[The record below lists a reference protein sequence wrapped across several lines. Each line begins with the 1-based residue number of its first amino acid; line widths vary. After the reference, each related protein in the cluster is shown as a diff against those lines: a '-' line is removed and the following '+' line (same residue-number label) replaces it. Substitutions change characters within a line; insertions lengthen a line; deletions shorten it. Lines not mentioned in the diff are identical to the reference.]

1 MMRQETATAP
11 ATVPLLERALSAR
24 VTVTPELLAWLA
36 VLAAGAGLRFWDLG
50 SRALHHDETLHA
62 FFSYLLYHDG
72 TYEHLPM
79 MHGPLKFFL
88 TALTYLLL
96 GASDFTARVPTAV
109 AGSLLVLL
117 PYALRGRL
125 GSTGALAA
133 GALIALSPVLVYF
146 SRFNRDDMLIAF
158 LTLAL
163 VVCMWR
169 YVDGGSAIYLTL
181 AALALGLG
189 FATMETTYIHL
200 AIFLLF
206 LELWLA
212 QHFWDQVVER
222 RQLNGLGSAVVLA
235 FFVAFAWAVA
245 ALWPFTR
252 RLRERWGLA
261 SWHRAADLMVVLGTL
276 SAPQFAPAVQM
287 PLSALGLDDARLSQ
301 VVWERFLWFRGV
313 ALEYVIATVTVAALL
328 VATVAVGLAW
338 DRRRWLLAAAA
349 FYLPYVLLYTTFFTN
364 SDGFGSGIWGS
375 LDYWIAQHSF
385 RRGNQPDYYYLVV
398 LPAYEYLPLLVGGLA
413 LLYYCLRGGAT
424 SWLLTAIAA
433 FSLLAFFGAKGY
445 DPSLG
450 HDRLAFLVP
459 IAGLAL
465 YTTVQGD
472 QFERFLCFWLGGALF
487 AYSLMGEKMPWLTTH
502 LALPLC
508 LLAGYALGRLLPRAW
523 RDGARGRLLWGAGT
537 MALGAGLAVY
547 APWGLEAKGILMAA
561 TAAVALLPLFASR
574 AYAAAALATVAPLV
588 LFGIKTGVTASFQ
601 YGDVPREML
610 VYTQTSPAVPDV
622 AARIAQL
629 AEQSGQG
636 RDLPLVVDTAYAWP
650 WQWYLREYRNLR
662 YVTPGQGFQAPP
674 QGAVVILAYESASAM
689 QAYQDSYQ
697 PPYHYPLRW
706 WFPEVYRD
714 IARPKLGDA
723 IADFLRSLGRPQT
736 WENWGRYLR
745 DRVPPAPVNRQ
756 EDVWAR
762 CPWCGSVDEVV
773 FFPRTVPP
781 PGPR

>member
-1 MMRQETATAP
+1 MRQEAALAPPAP
-11 ATVPLLERALSAR
+11 ALERALAVRVRVSA
-24 VTVTPELLAWLA
+24 EALAWTA
-36 VLAAGAGLRFWDLG
+36 TLAAAMGLRLWDLG

-62 FFSYLLYHDG
+62 FFSYLLYRDG
-72 TYEHLPM
+72 SYEHLPM

-88 TALTYLLL
+88 TALSYLLF
-96 GASDFTARVPTAV
+96 GASDYTARIPTALV
-109 AGSLLVLL
+109 GSALVLL
-117 PYALRGRL
+117 PLALRQRL
-125 GSTGALAA
+125 GRTGALAT
-133 GALIALSPVLVYF
+133 GVLIALSPVLVYF

-163 VVCMWR
+163 VACLWR
-169 YVDGGSAIYLTL
+169 YLDDGGELYLLL
-181 AALALGLG
+181 AALVLGLG

-212 QHFWDQVVER
+212 QHFWEQVVER
-222 RQLNGLGSAVVLA
+222 RRLNGLGSGLALA
-235 FFVAFAWAVA
+235 FFIAFAWATV

-252 RLRERWGLA
+252 RLRERWGL
-261 SWHRAADLMVVLGTL
+261 SDWHRAADLMLVLGTL
-276 SAPQFAPAVQM
+276 AAPQFAPGIQM
-287 PLSALGLDDARLSQ
+287 PLSALGLDEERLSRLL
-301 VVWERFLWFRGV
+301 WERFLWFRGV
-313 ALEYVIATVTVAALL
+313 TLEYAIATATVVALL
-328 VATVAVGLAW
+328 LATAAVGVAW

-349 FYLPYVLLYTTFFTN
+349 FYVPYVLLYTTFFTN
-364 SDGFGSGIWGS
+364 SDGFASGIWGS

-385 RRGNQPDYYYLVV
+385 RRGDQPDYYYLVV

-413 LLYYCLRGGAT
+413 LLYHCLRGGPT

-465 YTTVQGD
+465 YVTLQGNH
-472 QFERFLCFWLGGALF
+472 FERFLCFWLGGAIF

-508 LLAGYALGRLLPRAW
+508 LLAGYALGRMLSRAW
-523 RDGARGRLLWGAGT
+523 AGGARLRLLWGAAA

-547 APWGLEAKGILMAA
+547 MPWPAEARAVAVGAAAAVGLLPLLAGRMA
-561 TAAVALLPLFASR
+561 TAVAL
-574 AYAAAALATVAPLV
+574 AALAPLL
-588 LFGIKTGVTASFQ
+588 LFGVKTGITASFQ
-601 YGDVPREML
+601 NGDVPRELL

-622 AARIAQL
+622 AGRIARL
-629 AEQSGQG
+629 AAETGLG
-636 RDLPLVVDTAYAWP
+636 RDLPLVVDTTYAWP
-650 WQWYLREYRNLR
+650 WQWYLRDYRNLR
-662 YVTPGQGFQAPP
+662 YVSPTQGFTQPP
-674 QGAVVILAYESASAM
+674 QGAVVILAYENAGLM
-689 QAYQDSYQ
+689 QPYQGAYM
-697 PPYHYPLRW
+697 PPYRYPLRW

-723 IADFLRSLGRPQT
+723 ILDFVRGLGRPST

-756 EDVWAR
+756 EGVWVR
-762 CPWCGSVDEVV
+762 CPWCGSVDELA
-773 FFPRTVPP
+773 FFPLVVPT
-781 PGPR
+781 PR

>member
-1 MMRQETATAP
+1 MRQETAPAP
-11 ATVPLLERALSAR
+11 IARPALERALAR
-24 VTVTPELLAWLA
+24 RLTVTPEAMAWTALLAVAL
-36 VLAAGAGLRFWDLG
+36 GLRLWDLG
-50 SRALHHDETLHA
+50 SRTLHHDETLHA
-62 FFSYLLYHDG
+62 FFSYLLYRDG
-72 TYEHLPM
+72 SYEHLPM

-88 TALTYLLL
+88 TALSYLLF
-96 GASDFTARVPTAV
+96 GASDFTARVPTAL
-109 AGSLLVLL
+109 AGAGLVLL
-117 PYALRGRL
+117 PLALRQRL
-125 GSTGALAA
+125 GRTGALAA
-133 GALIALSPVLVYF
+133 GVLIALSPTLVYF

-163 VVCMWR
+163 VACLWR
-169 YVDGGSAIYLTL
+169 YLDGGGPLYL
-181 AALALGLG
+181 ALTALVLGLG

-212 QHFWDQVVER
+212 QHFWAQVVGR
-222 RQLNGLGSAVVLA
+222 RGLNGLGSALALA
-235 FFVAFAWAVA
+235 FLVALAWAVC

-252 RLRERWGLA
+252 RLRERWGLTA
-261 SWHRAADLMVVLGTL
+261 WHRAADLMLVLGTL
-276 SAPQFAPAVQM
+276 SAPQFAPAIQM
-287 PLSALGLDDARLSQ
+287 PLAALGLDEEQLSRL
-301 VVWERFLWFRGV
+301 VWQRFLWFRGV
-313 ALEYVIATVTVAALL
+313 ALEYVIAT
-328 VATVAVGLAW
+328 ATVTALMGASALVGLAW

-364 SDGFGSGIWGS
+364 SDGFASGIWGS

-385 RRGNQPDYYYLVV
+385 RRGDQPDYYYLVV

-413 LLYYCLRGGAT
+413 LLYYCLRGGVA

-445 DPSLG
+445 DPALG

-472 QFERFLCFWLGGALF
+472 KFQRFLCFWLAGALF

-508 LLAGYALGRLLPRAW
+508 LLAAYALGRLLERAW
-523 RDGARGRLLWGAGT
+523 RGHVRGWLLWGAAAMT
-537 MALGAGLAVY
+537 IGAGLAVY
-547 APWGLEAKGILMAA
+547 GPWGAETKGAIMAA
-561 TAAVALLPLFASR
+561 AGAAGLLPL
-574 AYAAAALATVAPLV
+574 AAARSPAALALALLAPL
-588 LFGIKTGVTASFQ
+588 LMFGVKTGITASFQ
-601 YGDVPREML
+601 NGDVPRELL

-622 AARIAQL
+622 AERIQRL
-629 AEQSGQG
+629 AEESGVG
-636 RDLPLVVDTAYAWP
+636 RDLPLAVDTTYAWP
-650 WQWYLREYRNLR
+650 WQWYLRDYRQLR
-662 YVTPGQGFQAPP
+662 FVTPGPGFQPP
-674 QGAVVILAYESASAM
+674 SGSVVVLAYESAAYM
-689 QAYQDSYQ
+689 QPYLDAYE
-697 PPYHYPLRW
+697 PPYRYPLRW

-714 IARPKLGDA
+714 IARPTLGEG
-723 IADFLRSLGRPQT
+723 IRDFLRSLGSPHT

-745 DRVPPAPVNRQ
+745 DRVPPAPVHRT

-773 FFPRTVPP
+773 FFPAGVPSR
-781 PGPR
+781 PR

>member
-1 MMRQETATAP
+1 MRQETAPAP
-11 ATVPLLERALSAR
+11 IARPALERALAR
-24 VTVTPELLAWLA
+24 RLTVTPEAMAWTALLAVAL
-36 VLAAGAGLRFWDLG
+36 GLRLWDLG

-62 FFSYLLYHDG
+62 FFSYLLYRDG
-72 TYEHLPM
+72 SYEHLPM

-88 TALTYLLL
+88 TALSYLLF
-96 GASDFTARVPTAV
+96 GASDFTARVPTAL
-109 AGSLLVLL
+109 AGAGLVLL
-117 PYALRGRL
+117 PLALRQRL
-125 GSTGALAA
+125 GRTGALAA
-133 GALIALSPVLVYF
+133 GVLIALSPTLVYF

-163 VVCMWR
+163 VACLWR
-169 YVDGGSAIYLTL
+169 YLDGGGPLYL
-181 AALALGLG
+181 ALTALVLGLG

-212 QHFWDQVVER
+212 QHFWAQVVGR
-222 RQLNGLGSAVVLA
+222 RGLNGLGSALALA
-235 FFVAFAWAVA
+235 FLVALAWAVC

-252 RLRERWGLA
+252 RLRERWGLTA
-261 SWHRAADLMVVLGTL
+261 WHRAADLMLVLGTL
-276 SAPQFAPAVQM
+276 SAPQFAPAIQM
-287 PLSALGLDDARLSQ
+287 PLAALGLDEEQLSRL
-301 VVWERFLWFRGV
+301 VWQRFLWFQGV
-313 ALEYVIATVTVAALL
+313 ALEYVIAT
-328 VATVAVGLAW
+328 ATVTALMGASALVGLAW

-364 SDGFGSGIWGS
+364 SDGFASGIWGS

-385 RRGNQPDYYYLVV
+385 RRGDQPDYYYLVV

-413 LLYYCLRGGAT
+413 LLYYCLRGGVA

-445 DPSLG
+445 DPALG

-472 QFERFLCFWLGGALF
+472 QFQRFLCFWLGGALF

-523 RDGARGRLLWGAGT
+523 VGGARLPLLWGAAV

-547 APWGLEAKGILMAA
+547 GPWGVEAKGLLMAT
-561 TAAVALLPLFASR
+561 TAAVALLPLLAAR
-574 AYAAAALATVAPLV
+574 APSALALALVAPLL
-588 LFGIKTGVTASFQ
+588 LFGVKTGVTASFQ
-601 YGDVPREML
+601 NGDVPREML
-610 VYTQTSPAVPDV
+610 VYTQTSPAVPEV
-622 AARIAQL
+622 AGRMARL
-629 AEQSGQG
+629 AAESGLG
-636 RDLPLVVDTAYAWP
+636 RDLPLAVDTTYAWP
-650 WQWYLREYRNLR
+650 WQWYLRDYRGLR
-662 YVTPGQGFQAPP
+662 YVSPAQGFQPP
-674 QGAVVILAYESASAM
+674 QGAVVVLAYENAAHM
-689 QAYQDSYQ
+689 QPYQGAYQ
-697 PPYHYPLRW
+697 PPYRYPLRW

-714 IARPKLGDA
+714 IARPRLGEA
-723 IADFLRSLGRPQT
+723 IGDLLRSLGRSHT
-736 WENWGRYLR
+736 WQNWGRYLR
-745 DRVPPAPVNRQ
+745 DRVPPAPVNRT

-773 FFPRTVPP
+773 FFPSSPPAP
-781 PGPR
+781 PGLR